1 MRNAITNLSL
11 ISILFFFIN
20 DIKICLFVYQ
30 WIYTQLL
37 ILLNLDCRLCIFNV
51 HIDTFIIFDISI
63 FNTRRNTRLTLDPS
77 RAVLSNSYDLSRKL
91 PSHETLRQAINS
103 LLLTDQCLNI
113 CELRNTKLIL
123 AITLFGI
130 VLNNY
135 QNKLTN
141 IYYNNS

>member
-51 HIDTFIIFDISI
+51 YMYISI
-63 FNTRRNTRLTLDPS
+63 HS
-77 RAVLSNSYDLSRKL
+77 
-91 PSHETLRQAINS
+91 
-103 LLLTDQCLNI
+103 
-113 CELRNTKLIL
+113 
-123 AITLFGI
+123 
-130 VLNNY
+130 
-135 QNKLTN
+135 
-141 IYYNNS
+141 